1 MGNASS
7 TNLPASLKGLR
18 VLVVEDEM
26 IVSMLIEDMLADL
39 GCTVVGPAF
48 TLASGLEIARS
59 AEFDC
64 ALLDVNL
71 GGERVF
77 PLVDLL
83 REKGARIVFS
93 TGYGRAGLRDE
104 DQSRPVLQKPFRES
118 ELERTLTAA
127 VAAPA

>member
-1 MGNASS
+1 
-7 TNLPASLKGLR
+7 
-18 VLVVEDEM
+18 
-26 IVSMLIEDMLADL
+26 MLIEDMLAEL

-48 TLASGLEIARS
+48 TLRDGMTLARS
-59 AEFDC
+59 AQVDC

-77 PLVDLL
+77 PLADLL
-83 REKGARIVFS
+83 QEKGARIVYA
-93 TGYGRAGLRDE
+93 TGYGRAGLRAEDE
-104 DQSRPVLQKPFRES
+104 ARPVLQKPFRES

>member
-1 MGNASS
+1 
-7 TNLPASLKGLR
+7 
-18 VLVVEDEM
+18 M

-48 TLASGLEIARS
+48 TLESGLEIARS
-59 AEFDC
+59 SQVDC

-77 PLVDLL
+77 PLADLL
-83 REKGARIVFS
+83 KEQGARIVFA
-93 TGYGRAGLRDE
+93 TGYGRAGLRDQ
-104 DQSRPVLQKPFRES
+104 DQARPVLQKPFREA